1 MNIADIQ
8 GGWLQ
13 GVARCP
19 SPNHGPRPEG
29 VAVTLVLVHSISL
42 PPGEYGG
49 DAIQRLFLN
58 SLDWNEHPY
67 FETIRG
73 MQVSSHFLIRRTG
86 ALVQFVSCDD
96 RAWHAGQ
103 SSWRGR
109 ANCNDYSIGIELE
122 GLEGDPFEAEQYTE
136 LAALIRRL
144 ARAYPL
150 TDVAGHEHVASGRK
164 LDPGKGFDWA
174 QLARILGWADRCFP
188 AGVIGTR

>member
-1 MNIADIQ
+1 MNVADIH

-86 ALVQFVSCDD
+86 ALVQFVSCDN

-122 GLEGDPFEAEQYTE
+122 GLEGDRFEAEQYTE

-150 TDVAGHEHVASGRK
+150 ADVAGHEHVAPGRK

-188 AGVIGTR
+188 AGVIRTR